1 MHANQN
7 ADDDVDVDVAIAT
20 DVAVAVDARWVITLM
35 SMASAIWRRIST
47 PEWLMSK

>member
-7 ADDDVDVDVAIAT
+7 ADEDVDAS
-20 DVAVAVDARWVITLM
+20 VAVAVAVTVDARWAITLM

>member
-1 MHANQN
+1 MHANQST
-7 ADDDVDVDVAIAT
+7 DSDVAAAAAAAVA
-20 DVAVAVDARWVITLM
+20 VAVAVDACWAITLM